1 MRVGK
6 LSPELLQE
14 LVLSH
19 ISVERDDVLVHAG
32 LGEDCAVID
41 FGDEVCIISSDPIT
55 GAVAGIGDWL
65 SMSPAMT
72 WLPAVEAR

>member
-6 LSPELLQE
+6 LPPELLQE

-32 LGEDCAVID
+32 LVRT
-41 FGDEVCIISSDPIT
+41 V
-55 GAVAGIGDWL
+55 L
-65 SMSPAMT
+65 
-72 WLPAVEAR
+72 